1 MTRMNTHVGS
11 CTHDSHERCME
22 NCLRKLKFGF
32 GHQSLQDHGLI
43 YPLLQRPSR

>member
-22 NCLRKLKFGF
+22 NCKLKFGF